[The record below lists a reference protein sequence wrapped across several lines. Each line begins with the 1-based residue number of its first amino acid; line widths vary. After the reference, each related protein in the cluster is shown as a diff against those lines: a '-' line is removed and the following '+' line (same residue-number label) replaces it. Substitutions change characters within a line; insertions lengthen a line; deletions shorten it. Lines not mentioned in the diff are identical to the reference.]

1 MSRESSGPITS
12 GSSKFSS
19 ITITRSSKSN
29 PAVRT
34 PFRCWKRS
42 RKKAQDSQKS
52 FTREFPWPAQGLS
65 LVGRGVPSFHAQ
77 SMRLGLA
84 LVICLGFCSISQ
96 AQDVLKNVTFG
107 FGAGFSVPTGATR
120 DHTQTGF
127 NFTASGGPRFDRRLS
142 ATLDFMLTYSN
153 LKNTFKDHQTLAD
166 PSLGA
171 RMRLWSLTVNPN
183 YKFIRREKF
192 GAYFTGGY
200 GLYSRRL
207 LLTTELIPANVC
219 DPFWNVC
226 VMDLPPTVSG
236 RLSTYK

>member
-1 MSRESSGPITS
+1 
-12 GSSKFSS
+12 
-19 ITITRSSKSN
+19 
-29 PAVRT
+29 
-34 PFRCWKRS
+34 
-42 RKKAQDSQKS
+42 
-52 FTREFPWPAQGLS
+52 
-65 LVGRGVPSFHAQ
+65 
-77 SMRLGLA
+77 MRLGLA
-84 LVICLGFCSISQ
+84 LLTCLVFCSISQ

-127 NFTASGGPRFDRRLS
+127 NFTANGGPRFDSRFS

-153 LKNTFKDHQTLAD
+153 LKNTLKDHQTLAD

-183 YKFIRREKF
+183 YKFIKREKF
-192 GAYFTGGY
+192 GAYLTGGY

-207 LLTTELIPANVC
+207 LLTIGLIPANVC

-226 VMDLPPTVSG
+226 VNGLPATVSG
-236 RLSTYK
+236 RLSTYKGGYNVGGGVSFGARTKFFTEIRYHHMFTTAFPTEIFPLTFGIRW

>member
-1 MSRESSGPITS
+1 
-12 GSSKFSS
+12 
-19 ITITRSSKSN
+19 
-29 PAVRT
+29 
-34 PFRCWKRS
+34 
-42 RKKAQDSQKS
+42 
-52 FTREFPWPAQGLS
+52 
-65 LVGRGVPSFHAQ
+65 
-77 SMRLGLA
+77 MRLGLA

-207 LLTTELIPANVC
+207 LLTTELIPASVC

-226 VMDLPPTVSG
+226 VMGLPQNISG
-236 RLSTYK
+236 RLSTYKGGYNVGGGVTFGARTKFFTEVRYHHMFTTAFPTEIFPLTFGIRW